1 MRFKRGLA
9 AIFISLAG
17 CSLVLAQ
24 KPGRQLVP
32 KAPDFVEVVN
42 EERPQA
48 PLVEVKFVLDLSL
61 KQEGWMP
68 HSLLTGKDGAIHAFS
83 GKDNT
88 LTRFD
93 ASGRET
99 LRKDFKSGQGPGEF
113 GFFDPELAP
122 DGRFVVLD
130 GRQRRI
136 TAFDRD
142 FKLLGMSKINFWGD
156 NFIFDS
162 RSDMYLLVMK
172 FLRGTTDRQLL
183 VLAKCSAEGKPVREF
198 FEYEWGLTRDGR
210 GIYHRPAYQTQVRYQ
225 VDRKDNLWYAATD
238 RYEVNVVSPEGLL
251 VRRIVKKGQTRKLT
265 DGEIEGFQPKDPR
278 SRFVTDIPDR
288 VPPIAGLFLLDQDLV
303 LVVTFEG
310 RPEDRELVGDI
321 FDAQGIYR
329 GRVRL
334 PKYDGWDSLIA
345 PNKPLAKACG
355 GFFYTVET
363 PEDGEETLVRRYKIL
378 INRGS

>member
-1 MRFKRGLA
+1 MKLKCGPA
-9 AIFISLAG
+9 VVCVSLA
-17 CSLVLAQ
+17 CASLLLAQ

-68 HSLLTGKDGAIHAFS
+68 HSLLVGKDGAIHAFS

-93 ASGRET
+93 VAGRET
-99 LRKDFKSGQGPGEF
+99 LRKDFNSGQGPGEF

-130 GRQRRI
+130 ARQRRI
-136 TAFDRD
+136 TAFDQD
-142 FKLLGMSKINFWGD
+142 FRLLGMSKINFWGD

-162 RSDMYLLVMK
+162 HSDMYLLVIK
-172 FLRGTTDRQLL
+172 FLPGTTDRQLL
-183 VLAKCSAEGKPVREF
+183 VLTKCSAEAKPIREF
-198 FEYEWGLTRDGR
+198 YEYEWGLTRDAR
-210 GIYHRPAYQTQVRYQ
+210 GIYHGDAYRTQVKYQ
-225 VDRKDNLWYAATD
+225 VDSKDNLWYVATGQ
-238 RYEVNVVSPEGLL
+238 YEVNVVSPEGML

-265 DGEIEGFQPKDPR
+265 DGEIASFRPKDPR

-288 VPPIAGLFLLDQDLV
+288 VPPIAGLFLLDQGLV
-303 LVVTFEG
+303 LVVTFESHA
-310 RPEDRELVGDI
+310 EDRELVGDI

-334 PKYDGWDSLIA
+334 PKYDGWDSLMA